1 MFRTILVHHQ
11 EQILYPVYRNI
22 YTFQRDTQC
31 SCTDQVFINTQVSAV
46 HVSDRNDPSSG
57 ASL

>member
-1 MFRTILVHHQ
+1 MTLTMEGPCIIFC
-11 EQILYPVYRNI
+11 NI

-31 SCTDQVFINTQVSAV
+31 SCTDYVFISIQVSAV
-46 HVSDRNDPSSG
+46 HVSDRDGPSSV